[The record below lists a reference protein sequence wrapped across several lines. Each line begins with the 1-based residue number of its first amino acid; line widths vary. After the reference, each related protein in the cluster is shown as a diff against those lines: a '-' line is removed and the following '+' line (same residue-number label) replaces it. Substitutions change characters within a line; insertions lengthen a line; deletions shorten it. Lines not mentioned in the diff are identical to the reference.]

1 MHYAGGAAEVSAGPV
16 TGGALPPSTGRGG
29 ARRTRATPQPRPPLT
44 LRPRSLLTLFVL
56 LLCGAAAACSGSPT
70 AAPEEVVLLVAP
82 FQRECRGM
90 VVMQCMQVKER
101 PQDEWRNFFDHIEGF
116 QYEPG
121 FSYRLRVLKTPV
133 PNPPA
138 DGSSVE
144 WRLLEALEKTPA

>member
-1 MHYAGGAAEVSAGPV
+1 M
-16 TGGALPPSTGRGG
+16 
-29 ARRTRATPQPRPPLT
+29 T
-44 LRPRSLLTLFVL
+44 LRLRSLLTLFVL
-56 LLCGAAAACSGSPT
+56 LLGGATAACSGSPTT

-82 FQRECRGM
+82 FQRECMGM

-101 PQDEWRNFFDHIEGF
+101 PQDDWQNFYDGIEGF

-121 FSYRLRVLKTPV
+121 FSYRLRVLKTPI

-144 WRLLEALEKTPA
+144 WRLLEVLEKTPA